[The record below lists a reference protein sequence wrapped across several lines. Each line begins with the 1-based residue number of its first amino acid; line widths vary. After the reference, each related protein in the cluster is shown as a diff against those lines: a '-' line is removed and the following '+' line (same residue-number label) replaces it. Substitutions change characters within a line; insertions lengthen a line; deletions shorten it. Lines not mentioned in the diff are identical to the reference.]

1 MKNISSMRLRMKMN
15 YNKKDCRMEKEPKK
29 NGSSTFFLSFS
40 FFWGDFLIKK
50 I

>member
-29 NGSSTFFLSFS
+29 NGFFLSFS
-40 FFWGDFLIKK
+40 FFGGDFFIKK